1 MAQLRLNINSL
12 RDARASFLRNLAD
25 DRAAL
30 AATVSQMQE
39 GFQTARAD
47 MAANMQRDLHAFTSH
62 LHQHVAGL
70 HQYVA
75 GLRGEIAGDL
85 AGARA
90 VWLGHSKRAARP
102 PKTYPEA
109 SAPTPAAAPRT
120 ETVAPK
126 SRKPKRY

>member
-12 RDARASFLRNLAD
+12 CGARASFLRNLAG
-25 DRAAL
+25 DRATL
-30 AATVSQMQE
+30 AATVSQMQQ

-62 LHQHVAGL
+62 LRQHVVTLA
-70 HQYVA
+70 QNVA
-75 GLRGEIAGDL
+75 DLRGEIAGDM

-90 VWLGHSKRAARP
+90 VWLGHSRRAARP
-102 PKTYPEA
+102 PKTYAEA
-109 SAPTPAAAPRT
+109 SAPTPAAPRT

-126 SRKPKRY
+126 SRKPKR